1 MIIMSA
7 FHFISYFV
15 ITKNINSIIIFR
27 NGESF
32 LLL

>member
-15 ITKNINSIIIFR
+15 ITKNINFIIIFR